1 MLFFLE
7 NSGKFELGGE
17 RMRVRSMR
25 AIRSI
30 SLILLLL
37 LFTLGL
43 GAALPVRAQA
53 DDITITDLEPLIDSI
68 IGVDTFYDLTDI
80 NDLGQL
86 VGFYN
91 WVPEDPKPELR
102 EQRAF
107 LWDIEDGMVELG
119 NLGGRTSR
127 ANAIN
132 NLGSVAGYSH
142 TGTYGANHAYLW
154 TAEDGMSDL
163 GTLGGTTSLGMGI
176 NYHNHVVGRSSS
188 SAGIFSAF
196 LWTPEMGMEDL
207 GTLGGESSSALDIND
222 DGYVVGTS
230 ETQVLNQYRA
240 FLWISP
246 GGMIDLG
253 TLGGTSSGAYAVNNV
268 GQIVGYADLE
278 GFGRRPCLWKIVE
291 GEVTITDLGS
301 FGGTYGMARDIN
313 DLGYVVGYSR
323 IVPNTF
329 SDRAFLWTPE
339 DGMIDLGTLGG
350 EESWAY
356 SINDFGQIMG
366 FAETA
371 TGEINAV
378 MWQIHL
384 DNPEE
389 AVDPIIDEV
398 ETLVESEVLNSGEG
412 TALTQMLENAIRMIE
427 DGQTRAAYN
436 QLRSFIQLVG
446 GLLAKGEL
454 SEAEGQSLIAQA
466 ENLMNQL
473 DI

>member
-1 MLFFLE
+1 V
-7 NSGKFELGGE
+7 K
-17 RMRVRSMR
+17 
-25 AIRSI
+25 
-30 SLILLLL
+30 
-37 LFTLGL
+37 
-43 GAALPVRAQA
+43 AQA

-68 IGVDTFYDLTDI
+68 IGVDTFYNLEDI

-86 VGFYN
+86 VGYYN
-91 WVPEDPKPELR
+91 YVPEDPKPAKSER
-102 EQRAF
+102 RAF
-107 LWDIEDGMVELG
+107 LWDIEDGLVELG
-119 NLGGRTSR
+119 TLGGRNSR

-132 NLGSVAGYSH
+132 NLGSVVGFSH
-142 TGTYGANHAYLW
+142 TGTNGGNHAYLW
-154 TAEDGMSDL
+154 TAEDGMTDL
-163 GTLGGTTSLGMGI
+163 GTLGGTTSIGFGI
-176 NYHNHVVGRSSS
+176 NYHNHVVGRSGTSTGAFSS
-188 SAGIFSAF
+188 F

-207 GTLGGESSSALDIND
+207 GTLGGDGSSALDIND

-240 FLWISP
+240 FLWTSA

-253 TLGGTSSGAYAVNNV
+253 TLGGPSSGAYAVNNLDQVV
-268 GQIVGYADLE
+268 GFANHE
-278 GFGRRPCLWKIVE
+278 GFERRPCLWEIVD

-301 FGGTYGMARDIN
+301 FGGSYGLARDIN

-323 IVPNTF
+323 IDPNTYT
-329 SDRAFLWTPE
+329 DRAFLWTPE
-339 DGMIDLGTLGG
+339 NGMIDLGTLGG
-350 EESWAY
+350 EGSWAY

-366 FAETA
+366 FAETES
-371 TGEINAV
+371 GEIHSV

-384 DNPEE
+384 DQPEE

-398 ETLVESEVLNSGEG
+398 ETLIESEVLNNGEG
-412 TALTQMLENAIRMIE
+412 NALTQMLDNAIGMIE

-436 QLRSFIQLVG
+436 QLRSFIHLVA

-454 SEAEGQSLIAQA
+454 SEAEGQSLISQA